1 MSWLNNLFTGQQAPA
16 AQAAPTQQ
24 PQANQVH
31 QPSPEA
37 TQQVQ
42 QQTTAA
48 TVNPQ
53 ANVPQ
58 NPLDLFMQLGQNNG
72 NGQQGQVPQF
82 SIPQDALANVAKQ
95 LDYSKAIPQ
104 EALQKLQSGDMT
116 ALGEILNSALQAQ
129 YTTMMTQMPQLTQ
142 AYVDNRMQYDRQ
154 NLQSDMRN
162 QVVESSL
169 NIKDLHPVAQTMFRD
184 TAKKLAGQ
192 YPDASPQDIEQQ
204 TWQLMENLGNQ
215 FNRTAQTQQK
225 AQKASEVNWDE
236 FIKN

>member
-1 MSWLNNLFTGQQAPA
+1 MSWLNNLFSGQAPA
-16 AQAAPTQQ
+16 ASQAPATTAAPVNGGQQ
-24 PQANQVH
+24 A
-31 QPSPEA
+31 SPEA
-37 TQQVQ
+37 TEQIQ
-42 QQTTAA
+42 QQTAAA
-48 TVNPQ
+48 TT
-53 ANVPQ
+53 VPQ